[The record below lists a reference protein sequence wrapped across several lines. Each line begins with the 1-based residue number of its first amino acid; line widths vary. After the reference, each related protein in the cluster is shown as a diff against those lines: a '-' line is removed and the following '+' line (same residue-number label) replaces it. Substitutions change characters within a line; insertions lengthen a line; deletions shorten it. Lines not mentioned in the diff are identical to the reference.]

1 MAQYGGYN
9 NNGGGYGQAN
19 PYEQSGN
26 RYEQQGGRY
35 DQDAGNP
42 YAQQPSN
49 PYASQPAAPQ
59 QNSGGR
65 QQPGGYGN
73 RYGQAQTTN
82 AGSSTYPAGAGATG
96 GGYVEGNDVEM
107 TPMNGQAGAY
117 GAQPSRDPN
126 AILNECRSIDRG
138 IDEIQKNLERLRFL
152 QQRAIDDPD
161 ASQGTQTNREL
172 DSLSSDTMTL
182 YRSFAA
188 RIKTIKSQKESGDPR
203 NKPQVGLV
211 DRKLK
216 NAINEYQNVE
226 KDFRH
231 KLSAQMERQYRIV
244 RPDAS
249 DQEVQE
255 AIQDTSNNQVF
266 SQALLSQNRRGQ
278 SQSALRAV
286 QGRHEAIQKIER
298 QMIEL
303 AQLFQDMEAAV
314 VEQEPAIQNTE
325 EKTENTVVNLDQG
338 NQHLGGAVVKARSA
352 RRKKWICFWIIVLI
366 LLIAVAVGVG
376 VGVTVNNNKNH

>member
-1 MAQYGGYN
+1 
-9 NNGGGYGQAN
+9 
-19 PYEQSGN
+19 
-26 RYEQQGGRY
+26 
-35 DQDAGNP
+35 
-42 YAQQPSN
+42 
-49 PYASQPAAPQ
+49 
-59 QNSGGR
+59 
-65 QQPGGYGN
+65 
-73 RYGQAQTTN
+73 
-82 AGSSTYPAGAGATG
+82 
-96 GGYVEGNDVEM
+96 M

-138 IDEIQKNLERLRFL
+138 IDDIQKNLERLRFL

-216 NAINEYQNVE
+216 TAINEYQNVE

-231 KLSAQMERQYRIV
+231 KLSSQMERQYRIV

-266 SQALLSQNRRGQ
+266 SQAVRCSIVLKPAFANALLSY
-278 SQSALRAV
+278 SLRIDAV
-286 QGRHEAIQKIER
+286 NH
-298 QMIEL
+298 
-303 AQLFQDMEAAV
+303 
-314 VEQEPAIQNTE
+314 
-325 EKTENTVVNLDQG
+325 
-338 NQHLGGAVVKARSA
+338 NQHYALFKADTRPSK
-352 RRKKWICFWIIVLI
+352 RLSGR
-366 LLIAVAVGVG
+366 
-376 VGVTVNNNKNH
+376 

>member
-1 MAQYGGYN
+1 
-9 NNGGGYGQAN
+9 
-19 PYEQSGN
+19 
-26 RYEQQGGRY
+26 
-35 DQDAGNP
+35 
-42 YAQQPSN
+42 
-49 PYASQPAAPQ
+49 
-59 QNSGGR
+59 
-65 QQPGGYGN
+65 
-73 RYGQAQTTN
+73 
-82 AGSSTYPAGAGATG
+82 
-96 GGYVEGNDVEM
+96 M

-216 NAINEYQNVE
+216 TAINEYQNVE

-266 SQALLSQNRRGQ
+266 SQAVRCS
-278 SQSALRAV
+278 
-286 QGRHEAIQKIER
+286 
-298 QMIEL
+298 
-303 AQLFQDMEAAV
+303 
-314 VEQEPAIQNTE
+314 
-325 EKTENTVVNLDQG
+325 
-338 NQHLGGAVVKARSA
+338 
-352 RRKKWICFWIIVLI
+352 IVLSRHS
-366 LLIAVAVGVG
+366 LMPFSASLSKSTRSIAIG
-376 VGVTVNNNKNH
+376 TTRCSRQT

>member
-1 MAQYGGYN
+1 
-9 NNGGGYGQAN
+9 
-19 PYEQSGN
+19 
-26 RYEQQGGRY
+26 
-35 DQDAGNP
+35 
-42 YAQQPSN
+42 
-49 PYASQPAAPQ
+49 
-59 QNSGGR
+59 
-65 QQPGGYGN
+65 
-73 RYGQAQTTN
+73 
-82 AGSSTYPAGAGATG
+82 
-96 GGYVEGNDVEM
+96 M

-249 DQEVQE
+249 EQEVQE

-266 SQALLSQNRRGQ
+266 SQAVCCPIILDRHSLMPFSATLSEQTRSITIGTTRR
-278 SQSALRAV
+278 S
-286 QGRHEAIQKIER
+286 R
-298 QMIEL
+298 QTRGHPK
-303 AQLFQDMEAAV
+303 D
-314 VEQEPAIQNTE
+314 
-325 EKTENTVVNLDQG
+325 
-338 NQHLGGAVVKARSA
+338 
-352 RRKKWICFWIIVLI
+352 
-366 LLIAVAVGVG
+366 
-376 VGVTVNNNKNH
+376 

>member
-1 MAQYGGYN
+1 
-9 NNGGGYGQAN
+9 
-19 PYEQSGN
+19 
-26 RYEQQGGRY
+26 
-35 DQDAGNP
+35 
-42 YAQQPSN
+42 
-49 PYASQPAAPQ
+49 
-59 QNSGGR
+59 
-65 QQPGGYGN
+65 
-73 RYGQAQTTN
+73 
-82 AGSSTYPAGAGATG
+82 
-96 GGYVEGNDVEM
+96 
-107 TPMNGQAGAY
+107 MNGQAGAY

-138 IDEIQKNLERLRFL
+138 IDDIQKNLERLRFL

-216 NAINEYQNVE
+216 TAINEYQNVE

-231 KLSAQMERQYRIV
+231 KLSSQMERQYRIV

-266 SQALLSQNRRGQ
+266 SQAVRCSIVLKPAFANALLSY
-278 SQSALRAV
+278 SLRIDAV
-286 QGRHEAIQKIER
+286 NH
-298 QMIEL
+298 
-303 AQLFQDMEAAV
+303 
-314 VEQEPAIQNTE
+314 
-325 EKTENTVVNLDQG
+325 
-338 NQHLGGAVVKARSA
+338 NQHYALFKADTRPSK
-352 RRKKWICFWIIVLI
+352 RLSGR
-366 LLIAVAVGVG
+366 
-376 VGVTVNNNKNH
+376 